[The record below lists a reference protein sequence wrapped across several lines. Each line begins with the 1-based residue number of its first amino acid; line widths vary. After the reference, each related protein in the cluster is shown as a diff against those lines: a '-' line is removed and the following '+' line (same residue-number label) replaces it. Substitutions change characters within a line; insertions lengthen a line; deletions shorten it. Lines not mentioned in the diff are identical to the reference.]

1 MTSHIY
7 EPEVFVLMSRHFYSI
22 WLFLCSDLNFELITI
37 VIIAIIELTLIFL
50 QFPYNILVLILIPL
64 SLFFAT
70 EIITY
75 YR

>member
-1 MTSHIY
+1 M
-7 EPEVFVLMSRHFYSI
+7 
-22 WLFLCSDLNFELITI
+22 NFELITI

-75 YR
+75 YI